1 MNPIL
6 IAVLLAVSF
15 LVTPSLIKPAHACG
29 TDSNCEIGND
39 RHYRILMPE
48 GHDGKTSVGAIIY
61 AHGYKGNASGAMKN
75 ASLGKAAS
83 DLGLALISVK
93 SAGPDW
99 HLPNS
104 PQQHPPEEW
113 VELEYFDNVI
123 ADVKKRF
130 SIDTSKLL
138 MTGFSAGGMMTW
150 TLACERSEKFVGF
163 VPMSGTFW
171 APHPQSCPAPP
182 ANVIHYHGAE
192 DRIVPLRGR
201 RIGPARQG
209 DIFDVMDMYEKN
221 GDYLGGIKNVTAT
234 LSCIR
239 KTNPDSKI
247 LELCLYNGGHGFKT
261 DYIVRAWKKLKLLS
275 TVNGGPKL

>member
-1 MNPIL
+1 MRS
-6 IAVLLAVSF
+6 LLAA
-15 LVTPSLIKPAHACG
+15 LVFIPSLFIAAPTLACG
-29 TDSNCEIGND
+29 PDSNCAIEND
-39 RHYRILMPE
+39 RHYRIRIPK
-48 GHDGKTSVGAIIY
+48 GHDGKTPIGAIIY
-61 AHGYKGNASGAMKN
+61 AHGYKGNASGAMNNK
-75 ASLGKAAS
+75 SLGKAAS

-99 HLPNS
+99 HIPNAPS
-104 PQQHPPEEW
+104 QHPPEEW

-123 ADVKKRF
+123 ADVEKRF

-138 MTGFSAGGMMTW
+138 MTGFSAGAMMTW

-171 APHPQSCPAPP
+171 APHPQSCPSPP
-182 ANVIHYHGAE
+182 ANVIHYHGAK
-192 DRIVPLRGR
+192 DQVVPLKGR

-209 DIFDVMDMYEKN
+209 NVFDVLTMYEKN
-221 GDYLGGIKNVTAT
+221 GDYIGDVKNVTDK

-239 KTNPDSKI
+239 KTNPDAKI
-247 LELCLYNGGHGFKT
+247 LELCLYDGGHGFKS